1 MFDEPGRPST
11 MVYILASIVVLMA
24 VLMLANTK
32 FQFLPSY
39 FYFRSEKTKV
49 LSKSRLYW
57 DPKKIYRQT
66 GHMIKADEAPLS
78 MSNDRYA
85 LMFDTVWY
93 NTRSLDGNGPYRH
106 ILHRG
111 SDELKS
117 IVDTSALAIFGSSTG
132 LRTPSCNSGRYG
144 PLPNKGLPKYMN
156 PGIFADPVLNDIWI
170 FIDTQR
176 GSEFLRESI
185 RIPDIP
191 MDIPFRL
198 AVVVQDQYVE
208 AYINCRLEVT
218 KVLKGQPISVS
229 KEWYGLSGKAPLKG
243 QVQNLRLWEVPLAAD
258 EIYNMC
264 PPIPS
269 FGPPQQCPDDTCTL
283 SCDKQS
289 PAATPPA
296 APAPKIGYGRMLA
309 KCL

>member
-1 MFDEPGRPST
+1 MFDQPGST
-11 MVYILASIVVLMA
+11 PTLVYVLAIAVVVMA

-39 FYFRSEKTKV
+39 FDFRSEQTKV

-57 DPKKIYRQT
+57 DPKHIYRQT

-106 ILHRG
+106 IAHRG
-111 SDELKS
+111 SDELKALT
-117 IVDTSALAIFGSSTG
+117 DTSALAIFGSSTG
-132 LRTPSCNSGRYG
+132 LRTPNCNSGRYG
-144 PLPNKGLPKYMN
+144 PLPNKGLPKRMN

-198 AVVVQDQYVE
+198 AIVVQDQYVE

-218 KVLKGQPISVS
+218 KVLKGQPIPVP
-229 KEWYGLSGKAPLKG
+229 KEWYGLSGRAALKA
-243 QVQNLRLWEVPLAAD
+243 QVQNLRLWETSITANEL
-258 EIYNMC
+258 YNMC
-264 PPIPS
+264 PPIPP
-269 FGPPQQCPDDTCTL
+269 FGPPMQCPDDTC
-283 SCDKQS
+283 SVGCDKQPAVS
-289 PAATPPA
+289 PPTSQQ
-296 APAPKIGYGRMLA
+296 IGYGNMLS
-309 KCL
+309 KCPQ